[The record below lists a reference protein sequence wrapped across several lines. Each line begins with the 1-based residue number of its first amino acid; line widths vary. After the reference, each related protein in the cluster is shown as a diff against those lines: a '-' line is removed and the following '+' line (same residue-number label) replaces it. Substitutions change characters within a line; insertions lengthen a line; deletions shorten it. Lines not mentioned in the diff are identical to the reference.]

1 MKKYNNDFIVGLF
14 IILGV
19 FGLFYLLY
27 STGKMN
33 IKKDGYFIYVAFND
47 ITGLDKKA
55 PVMLNG
61 LEVGKVQDI
70 RASYENDK
78 TMIILKLWL
87 DKGVLVRENPVISIK
102 SSGLVG
108 GKFVQISSCEG
119 KNLIKPDTLIYGKAS
134 LDLDSLMESV
144 QLMSKD
150 LSQQLNALISALKS
164 PVEQNRGSIDGI
176 IKNLEA
182 TSKNFE
188 EFSADVK
195 KHPWKLLFKTKENK
209 KN

>member
-1 MKKYNNDFIVGLF
+1 MKKYANDFIVGLF
-14 IILGV
+14 IVMGV
-19 FGLFYLLY
+19 FGLFYLFY
-27 STGKMN
+27 STGKLTL
-33 IKKDGYFIYVAFND
+33 KKDGYFIYVVFND

-61 LEVGKVQDI
+61 LEVGKVLDI
-70 RASYENDK
+70 KPSYEGDL
-78 TMIILKLWL
+78 TRMILKLWL
-87 DKGVLVRENPVISIK
+87 AKDVMVRENPVISIK

-119 KNLIKPDTLIYGKAS
+119 KQIIKPGSLIYGKTS
-134 LDLDSLMESV
+134 LDLDSLMENV
-144 QLMSKD
+144 QTISGD
-150 LSQQLNALISALKS
+150 LSRQMNALISALRS
-164 PVEQNRGSIDGI
+164 PVEQNRPSIDGI